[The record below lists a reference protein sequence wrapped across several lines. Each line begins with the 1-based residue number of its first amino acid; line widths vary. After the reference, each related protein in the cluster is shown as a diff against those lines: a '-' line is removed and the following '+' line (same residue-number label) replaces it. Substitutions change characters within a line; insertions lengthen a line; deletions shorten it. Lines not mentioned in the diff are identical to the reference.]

1 MLISGS
7 PYYSSHIVES
17 CSPGYGAPGQMQPRT
32 VGFRL
37 PRVRLRTKF
46 LLSLLLVS
54 AGLTTGTLLI
64 VRDAVEKRV
73 RESIREDL
81 RNSCPHLRSFDRQR
95 DATLSRAANLL
106 ANLPNDRALMTT
118 RDKVTIQDGSED
130 VWRRSASDVL
140 VLADARGQV
149 DALRS
154 SSTDLEAGTAEAL
167 LQHSL
172 QAGNARDWWFGGG
185 HLYQIWIQPIYFGR
199 EADNNVLGYL
209 AVGHEVDSRAAKDFG
224 TVASSEVAFES
235 GSTLVASTFAA
246 PQQLELARRLSGASS
261 KEAAGGQEIQLGN
274 EHYLAT
280 TVALSVKTDPRVSLT
295 VLKSLDQATA
305 FLAGLNS
312 LLVALGLLSL
322 AVGSALVFII
332 SHTFTQP
339 LENLVAGVRALER
352 GDYTYPLKGRSGDE
366 VAEVTQAFDRMRQNL
381 QHGQD
386 EHQELED
393 RLRQAHKMESVGRLA
408 GGVAHDFNNL
418 LTIIHGHTDLLLDK
432 ENLDDFVRRSVEQI
446 QKAGDRAVVMTR
458 QLLAFSRMQVLQSR
472 VLDLNTVV
480 NEIGKMLPRLIG
492 EHIEYEFIPGD
503 ELQSIK
509 ADPGQIEQAIMN
521 LAVNARDAMPEGGK
535 LTIRTSNVAL
545 SRADTAQRAPM
556 APGLYVL
563 LSVSDTGQGM
573 DEKTVQHIFEPFFTT
588 KEIGKGTG
596 LGLATVYGV
605 VKQSGGFI
613 WVDSAP
619 GKGTTFEVYLPQV
632 SESAQSVDSTYVPA
646 AQFRGTETLLV
657 VEDEVGVR
665 GLACRFLKASGYRV
679 LEAADGMEAL
689 QIASQYEDAIHLI
702 LTDVVMPRL
711 GGKALAE
718 QVRMRRPSIKIL
730 FMSGYTEY
738 TSNANG
744 ELSALGP
751 ALQKPFTRLSLT
763 AKVREVLSGVPV
775 HEADGTI
782 AARIL

>member
-1 MLISGS
+1 M
-7 PYYSSHIVES
+7 
-17 CSPGYGAPGQMQPRT
+17 
-32 VGFRL
+32 

-54 AGLTTGTLLI
+54 AGLTTGTLLV
-64 VRDAVEKRV
+64 VRDAVETRV
-73 RESIREDL
+73 RESIRQDL
-81 RNSCPHLRSFDRQR
+81 QNSVRTYESFDRQR
-95 DATLSRAANLL
+95 DATLSRAAKLL
-106 ANLPNDRALMTT
+106 ANLPNVRALMTT
-118 RDKVTIQDGSED
+118 KDKATIQDGSED
-130 VWRRSASDVL
+130 VWRLSASEVL
-140 VLADARGQV
+140 VLADARGRV
-149 DALRS
+149 EALRS
-154 SSTDLEAGTAEAL
+154 STTDLKVETAEQL
-167 LQHSL
+167 LHHSL
-172 QAGNARDWWFGGG
+172 ESGDARDWWFGGG
-185 HLYQIWIQPIYFGR
+185 HLYQIWIQPIYFGP
-199 EADNNVLGYL
+199 EADDNVLGYL
-209 AVGHEVDSRAAKDFG
+209 AVGHEIDHGAAQDFG
-224 TVASSEVAFES
+224 AVASSEVAFES
-235 GSTLVASTFAA
+235 GNTLVATTFRG
-246 PQQLELARRLSGASS
+246 PQAIEFARQISVGSS
-261 KEAAGGQEIQLGN
+261 KKTGGEQEIRLGN

-280 TVALSVKTDPRVSLT
+280 TVDLSAKAAPSVSLS

-305 FLAGLNS
+305 FLAGLNR
-312 LLVALGLLSL
+312 LLVGLGLLSL
-322 AVGSALVFII
+322 AVGSALVFLI

-352 GDYTYPLKGRSGDE
+352 GDYTYPLEARSGDE
-366 VAEVTQAFDRMRQNL
+366 VAEVTQAFDRMRHNL
-381 QHGQD
+381 QYTQD

-393 RLRQAHKMESVGRLA
+393 RLRQAHKMEAVGRLA

-418 LTIIHGHTDLLLDK
+418 LTIIRGHTDLLLDRQGM
-432 ENLDDFVRRSVEQI
+432 DDFVRRSVEQI

-480 NEIGKMLPRLIG
+480 HEIGKMLPRLIG
-492 EHIEYEFIPGD
+492 EHIEYEFLPGE

-509 ADPGQIEQAIMN
+509 ADPGQIEQVIMN

-545 SRADTAQRAPM
+545 SRVDTAQRAPM
-556 APGLYVL
+556 LPGLYVL
-563 LSVSDTGQGM
+563 LSVTDTGQGM

-588 KEIGKGTG
+588 KEVGKGTG

-632 SESAQSVDSTYVPA
+632 SEAAQGADSAGVPA
-646 AQFRGTETLLV
+646 AELRGTETILV

-665 GLACRFLKASGYRV
+665 ELACRFLKASGYRV

-689 QIASQYEDAIHLI
+689 QIASQYEETIHLV

-711 GGKALAE
+711 SGKALAE
-718 QVRMRRPSIKIL
+718 QLRARRKDTKIL

-738 TSNANG
+738 TSSANG
-744 ELSALGP
+744 ELSALGT
-751 ALQKPFTRLSLT
+751 ALQKPFSRLSLT
-763 AKVREVLSGVPV
+763 AKVREVLSGTPIREV
-775 HEADGTI
+775 DGSV